1 MCSTSDPALVRS
13 PWQAGN
19 VGIPEAR
26 WLLEKHPIED
36 PYDARR
42 ASRARSSISEYG
54 KSLLSQID
62 LQGIITSQ
70 KALVEARLL
79 ILDINESPSLHSIFW
94 ETLQRAY
101 EDIRPTTHPRLL
113 IRRVI
118 GSGNDVEADNA
129 TNSLPK
135 RDFNI
140 LLVVA
145 RPAKSQDINPLIV
158 ARALQDASE
167 TYREQRPERDSPKIS
182 FEIVRPGTWKAT
194 IEHLE
199 SRTRAWHDSGGEGC
213 WYDIVHFDV
222 HGSVQ
227 QRNGKAIPCLH
238 FTPEKPLTDT
248 HSTLVSAAIVGK
260 KLSQN
265 GVRFAFLNACDSAR
279 LDQDQSACFAR
290 VLVEKGIHTSLGMC
304 FKLTNS
310 AAEYFVRAFYHHLFH
325 DIALGLDALWVARQ
339 AMVQHPLRTARF
351 NISVDLEDALIPV
364 IFSRAA
370 NDLSPFASWLS
381 NKDHDIKCH
390 SAGTTDD
397 ALRQRSLQFA
407 SVASTLE
414 ESFSVIGRQHEV
426 LAWETILSST
436 VPLGSSSSHKCTVA
450 WSASAKLMVVGP
462 AGVGKSS
469 LAEFVSSWW
478 QSTGFIEN
486 THFWNMQDMTTTRL
500 KQHLEDIKSIHEKQR
515 TRTLYVLDNIHSRTA
530 PLSRQHIG
538 AEEKA
543 DILALLR
550 QIVGPKDKFVVL
562 SRRCEEWLEIRQDRV
577 RYLRELP
584 HLDALTLAAVQMRRS
599 NLSPHDL
606 SKRDIAHLEYLVEY
620 LCHNPQA
627 IEVMLRNH
635 LQTLEKT
642 PARSSQGP
650 IQLLHDFITRPGAF
664 LDLNTHQWSPV
675 TRYAITIEGL
685 LADSKTKIL
694 CQTLI
699 LCPGLFTTQWL
710 ETLRV
715 LSPENAHAMQNFLDR
730 SAVPQ
735 GIVSHISKPPEKQ
748 FYVDP
753 LFLNTLR
760 QMLFEREPGKC
771 IYMWCH
777 WAESLVQSSIAAE
790 TLEPMMELGF
800 KEVKSLLLAFRISMV
815 AWNDKRSQWSIHCR
829 GLHQKVIGTIGG
841 PYLLLQQMWH
851 MVKCSDIP
859 EVGTDMVIACT
870 LDFLE
875 DVTPHL
881 QENWYGNTGVELMIA
896 VVSLLVERT
905 MCTDANQVLQYTTQC
920 LKHAN
925 QYSHRSGAW
934 KTSTWA
940 KLLNCLLFYG
950 WASMS
955 DDMERAEFA
964 FKSVLQ
970 IACHLQ
976 PGRGSDGPFNYD
988 LDSENSQPRLITES
1002 EKDLLWVAHRQHCA
1016 LTGLRV
1022 TSRLL
1027 DPQST
1032 STLETRADLLNGFLI
1047 SVCVPLRLA
1056 QEMLDR
1062 TLDENDA
1069 FDMR

>member
-19 VGIPEAR
+19 VAIPEAR
-26 WLLEKHPIED
+26 WLLETHPIQD
-36 PYDARR
+36 PHDERR
-42 ASRARSSISEYG
+42 ASRARSSISDYG

-62 LQGIITSQ
+62 LQGIIASQ
-70 KALVEARLL
+70 KALLEARLL

-94 ETLQRAY
+94 ETLLRAY

-113 IRRVI
+113 IRRVV
-118 GSGNDVEADNA
+118 GAVNDVKADKA
-129 TNSLPK
+129 ENSLPK

-158 ARALQDASE
+158 ARALQDVTE
-167 TYREQRPERDSPKIS
+167 TYRDQRPERDSPKIS
-182 FEIVRPGTWKAT
+182 FEIVRPGTWEAT
-194 IEHLE
+194 KEHLR
-199 SRTRAWHDSGGEGC
+199 SRTRAWHASGSEGC

-227 QRNGKAIPCLH
+227 QRNGIAIPCLH
-238 FTPEKPLTDT
+238 FTPENPKRD
-248 HSTLVSAAIVGK
+248 SRSILVPAAVVGK
-260 KLSQN
+260 SLSQY
-265 GVRFAFLNACDSAR
+265 GVRFVFLNACDSAR
-279 LDQDQSACFAR
+279 LDQDQSACLAR

-310 AAEYFVRAFYHHLFH
+310 AAECFVRAFYHHLFH

-351 NISVDLEDALIPV
+351 NVSVALEDALIPV

-370 NDLSPFASWLS
+370 SDLSPFASWLS
-381 NKDHDIKCH
+381 DKDHDMKCH
-390 SAGTTDD
+390 SAEATDD

-414 ESFSVIGRQHEV
+414 ESFFVIGRQHEI

-436 VPLGSSSSHKCTVA
+436 ASRRSSSSHRSTIA

-469 LAEFVSSWW
+469 LARFVKSWW
-478 QSTGFIEN
+478 QSTGFVEN
-486 THFWNMQDMTTTRL
+486 AHFWNMQEMTTTRL
-500 KQHLEDIKSIHEKQR
+500 KQHLEDIELIPEKQR
-515 TRTLYVLDNIHSRTA
+515 MRTLYVLDNIDWRTA
-530 PLSRQHIG
+530 PLSRPHTGPQ
-538 AEEKA
+538 EKA

-550 QIVGPKDKFVVL
+550 RIVGPQDKFVVL

-599 NLSPHDL
+599 DLSPHDL

-627 IEVMLRNH
+627 IEVILRSH
-635 LQTLEKT
+635 LRTMERT
-642 PARSSQGP
+642 SAGSSQGP
-650 IQLLHDFITRPGAF
+650 IQHLYDFITRPGAF
-664 LDLNTHQWSPV
+664 LDLNAHQWSSV
-675 TRYAITIEGL
+675 TRHAITIEGF
-685 LADSKTKIL
+685 LADSETEIL

-699 LCPGLFTTQWL
+699 LCPGLFTTEWL

-715 LSPENAHAMQNFLDR
+715 LSSEDAHAMQNFLDR

-735 GIVSHISKPPEKQ
+735 GIVSQISEPHVRE

-753 LFLNTLR
+753 LFLNALR

-777 WAESLVQSSIAAE
+777 WAESLVRSSVAAK
-790 TLEPMMELGF
+790 TLEPMMKLGPQD
-800 KEVKSLLLAFRISMV
+800 VKSLLLAFRISMV
-815 AWNDKRSQWSIHCR
+815 AWNDKRSPWSIHCR

-841 PYLLLQQMWH
+841 PYLLLQQRWH

-859 EVGTDMVIACT
+859 GVSTDMVIACT
-870 LDFLE
+870 LEFLE
-875 DVTPHL
+875 DVTLHL
-881 QENWYGNTGVELMIA
+881 QDKWYGNTGVELMIT

-905 MCTDANQVLQYTTQC
+905 MCTDANQVLQCTTQC

-925 QYSHRSGAW
+925 QYSHRSGTW

-940 KLLNCLLFYG
+940 ELLTCLLFHG

-955 DDMERAEFA
+955 DDMDRAEFA
-964 FKSVLQ
+964 FQSVLR

-976 PGRGSDGPFNYD
+976 PDRGSDGPSNCD
-988 LDSENSQPRLITES
+988 LHSENSQPRLITES
-1002 EKDLLWVAHRQHCA
+1002 EKDLLWIAHRQHCA

-1032 STLETRADLLNGFLI
+1032 STLETRANLLNAFMIGA
-1047 SVCVPLRLA
+1047 CVPPRLA
-1056 QEMLDR
+1056 QEMHDR
-1062 TLDENDA
+1062 SKDENDA